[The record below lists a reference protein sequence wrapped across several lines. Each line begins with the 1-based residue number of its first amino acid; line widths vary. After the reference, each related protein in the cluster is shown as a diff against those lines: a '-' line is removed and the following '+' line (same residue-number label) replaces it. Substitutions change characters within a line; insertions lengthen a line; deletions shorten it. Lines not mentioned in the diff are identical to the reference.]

1 MRQSRLQG
9 DTEMG
14 LRMLGQPEKSASAGN
29 YRGLPW
35 FKRKPLPW
43 PHPLAQPRLCGL

>member
-14 LRMLGQPEKSASAGN
+14 LRMLGQAEKSASAGN
-29 YRGLPW
+29 YRGLP
-35 FKRKPLPW
+35 
-43 PHPLAQPRLCGL
+43 